1 MVQKKLAA
9 AIAAIG
15 ALQADVVSALGMGD
29 FTLNSALNQPLDA
42 EIRLLNIADL
52 DESQVLVKMATA
64 DDFSR
69 AGVSRDFF
77 LTNIKFNVEVDG
89 KGGGI
94 IRVTTREPVIEPYLN
109 FLVEAHWPSGRML
122 REFTVLLDL
131 PVFSDSSAQNVTSAV
146 SASEARPAQA
156 ARPAP
161 AAASRPAS
169 QSSYRPATKA
179 ADAPSA
185 GEEYRVKN
193 DDTLWEIASNSRP
206 DNSVSIQQTMVGI
219 QRMNP
224 EAFLNGNIN
233 RLRAGSVLRLPT
245 GDQISIS
252 ERQAIGEVANQNRA
266 WKTGEDVAAP
276 ASGAQLDATS
286 GDATSGDGYS
296 EGARLSIASGAG
308 DGVSIGDGDGTSG
321 SESAALEG
329 ALVGAEEDLDRAKLE
344 NAELQSRLGDMEA
357 KLATLQRLIEL
368 KDDQLAAM
376 QAEGADLTEDVSDDA
391 ELALDP
397 EENQTDALGEETN
410 LDGVSDELATDE
422 AVEVV
427 DDSSQSPEVLEDQP
441 APEEVKPAESSIA
454 AEESLL
460 DKLKSNPLYAGGAG
474 LLILAIA
481 AIVLMRRRKSSEEQD
496 DELDFEYKEQEPEAF
511 VESEVEQVVEEVT
524 EEVEDLDAADQL
536 AAELEDEIAA
546 ANAEEELLAVDT
558 DSNDGVGSP
567 VESETGDAIAEA
579 DIYVA
584 YGRYQQA
591 IDLLRSAAD
600 KEPERADI
608 QLKLLEVYVETRD
621 KPAFQQQY
629 AALQALGDDAAIEQ
643 VKEMLSTVDGV
654 SDWLEDLPD
663 ATQTF
668 TDEDMDADLL
678 DGDALEADSGGVE
691 DEVDLDLE
699 LDGIELDLDGD
710 LSDDLDLELDDLE
723 GGSDGPEFDDIELDG
738 DDSIDLDDDLELSG
752 DGSDS
757 DSGND
762 IAADKTVQFDVA
774 DLQEQLDEVAAA
786 SAQEDSSNDI
796 DNQEFDLD
804 LDDELDLDS
813 IDETALSDL
822 EAEFGDG
829 DSDVSLE
836 TATSEEESDASGLDS
851 SDLDGAV
858 NLDDDL
864 NLDDLADA
872 IDSGDDTL
880 QRESPAFDADAQETV
895 QYSVDDVVAEST
907 DQSFDEIDGGDTAG
921 DDDFDFLADTD
932 EVATKLDLARAY
944 IDMGDADGAK
954 DILDEV
960 VDEGSDEQVQEA
972 RALMEKMD

>member
-9 AIAAIG
+9 AIAALG

-131 PVFSDSSAQNVTSAV
+131 PVFSDSSAQEVASAV
-146 SASEARPAQA
+146 SAPEPRVA
-156 ARPAP
+156 ATTTQSRP
-161 AAASRPAS
+161 AAASRSSS
-169 QSSYRPATKA
+169 QTSYSPSPKA

-206 DNSVSIQQTMVGI
+206 NNSISVQQTMVGI
-219 QRMNP
+219 QRLNP
-224 EAFLNGNIN
+224 DAFLNGNIN

-266 WKTGEDVAAP
+266 WKTGEDVATP
-276 ASGAQLDATS
+276 TSGAQLDATS
-286 GDATSGDGYS
+286 GDIAG
-296 EGARLSIASGAG
+296 EGNYGEGSRLSIASGG
-308 DGVSIGDGDGTSG
+308 GDGTSMG
-321 SESAALEG
+321 DGEGASNSESTALEG
-329 ALVGAEEDLDRAKLE
+329 ALVGAEEDLDKAKLE
-344 NAELQSRLGDMEA
+344 NEELQSRLGDMEA

-376 QAEGADLTEDVSDDA
+376 QAEGADTNESDVNTT
-391 ELALDP
+391 ELAADIGADLGSDQSGLVD
-397 EENQTDALGEETN
+397 EE
-410 LDGVSDELATDE
+410 ATLDE
-422 AVEVV
+422 ASNEVASE
-427 DDSSQSPEVLEDQP
+427 DTGEAQEDSSAAQEVSN
-441 APEEVKPAESSIA
+441 AEEVQEAESPVA
-454 AEESLL
+454 AEETLL

-481 AIVLMRRRKSSEEQD
+481 AIVLMRRRKSADEQD
-496 DELDFEYKEQEPEAF
+496 DELDFEYEEQAPEAF
-511 VESEVEQVVEEVT
+511 VEPEIEEVAEEVA
-524 EEVEDLDAADQL
+524 EEVEELDAADQL

-546 ANAEEELLAVDT
+546 ANAEEELLAVDA
-558 DSNDGVGSP
+558 DEVSGVP

-629 AALQALGDDAAIEQ
+629 AALQTLGDEAAIEQ

-654 SDWLEDLPD
+654 SDWLEGMP
-663 ATQTF
+663 AAAQTF

-678 DGDALEADSGGVE
+678 DDDLVEAGSGIDLDDDA
-691 DEVDLDLE
+691 DLE
-699 LDGIELDLDGD
+699 LDDIELDLDDD
-710 LSDDLDLELDDLE
+710 LSDDLDLDLELGDLEGASDGLELDD
-723 GGSDGPEFDDIELDG
+723 
-738 DDSIDLDDDLELSG
+738 IDLDDDLDLSA
-752 DGSDS
+752 DISDS
-757 DSGND
+757 DND

-774 DLQEQLDEVAAA
+774 DLQEQLDEV
-786 SAQEDSSNDI
+786 SAEQESTQEDSSNDN
-796 DNQEFDLD
+796 DSQEFDLD

-813 IDETALSDL
+813 IDESDLGDL
-822 EAEFGDG
+822 EAEFGDT
-829 DSDVSLE
+829 DSAVAVD
-836 TATSEEESDASGLDS
+836 TSIDEASTT
-851 SDLDGAV
+851 DLDDAV

-864 NLDDLADA
+864 NLDDLAAA
-872 IDSGDDTL
+872 IDSDDETL
-880 QRESPAFDADAQETV
+880 QRESPAVDADSQETV
-895 QYSVDDVVAEST
+895 QYSVDDVSAELAAADASS
-907 DQSFDEIDGGDTAG
+907 DQSFEEIDAEEPAG

-960 VDEGSDEQVQEA
+960 VGEGSDEQIQEA
-972 RALMEKMD
+972 KALMEKMD